1 MHFKSLKVFCDV
13 VDCRSFS
20 RAADRNGLTQSGT
33 SQIVHQLE
41 ERLSVKLIDRSTR
54 PFELTP
60 EGQVYY
66 SGCRE
71 IVDRFDALEDEV
83 RTLRDA
89 VVGRVRIASIYSV
102 GLSYMNVL
110 VQRFRERHPD
120 AKVYLDYQHPDT
132 VMDQVLNDRA
142 DLGLVSFANS
152 TRTLQAVPWREERMT
167 LVCAPNH
174 ELATRSSCKLGDL
187 DGRKMIG
194 FDENLVIRQRT
205 DRLLAKHHVSVQM
218 VMAFDNI
225 ETIKRAIE
233 INTGVGLLP
242 QPTTMNEVAQ
252 GTLVELTLEDV
263 DFVRPIGIIHRRGK
277 ELSSTL
283 RRFMELLQS
292 TADSSHPSRHHDD
305 MHTDGMIGG
314 TGNSDTADSATTK
327 SP

>member
-54 PFELTP
+54 PFELTL

-66 SGCRE
+66 RGCRE

-187 DGRKMIG
+187 AGRKMIG

-305 MHTDGMIGG
+305 MHSEGPIGG
-314 TGNSDTADSATTK
+314 AENSDTADSAATK